1 MSDYAYAPQPHQ
13 PQGPVIAAKDN
24 MIAYLLWFF
33 LGTFGIHKFYLRQ
46 PGIGVLYAALNI
58 IGWATVVIVIG
69 WFILIPL
76 WILMIIDLFTMPERI
91 RRINSGQI

>member
-1 MSDYAYAPQPHQ
+1 MSEYAYAPQP
-13 PQGPVIAAKDN
+13 PVRAAKDN

-46 PGIGVLYAALNI
+46 PGLGALYAGLNI
-58 IGWATVVIVIG
+58 IGWATFFIFIG
-69 WFILIPL
+69 WFLLVPL

-91 RRINSGQI
+91 RSLNAGMA